1 MWCVC
6 VCVHC
11 KLSWGPS
18 LGPSVKSGS
27 IPLCWAVRVMQ
38 WQAHD
43 KYREGGEAKA
53 YESEA
58 ALHIAFKTSVRHIQ
72 RMWCIYPAC
81 CLCGR
86 TEQQANQMCYLYGVK
101 PRLCME
107 YVRNL
112 SLTLNF
118 TLMLSCSTWQLLVVW
133 FRGIQRTSEGGK
145 GRTNPEDNTIIR
157 GKYEALKDNSLSNS
171 WGP

>member
-1 MWCVC
+1 MHVLYMHMRLNYYISSIELLGTIQVMFFHRHMWLHAWSHCKHC
-6 VCVHC
+6 KHC

-18 LGPSVKSGS
+18 LGPNSVKSGS
-27 IPLCWAVRVMQ
+27 ISLCWAVRVMQ

-81 CLCGR
+81 CLCGW

-112 SLTLNF
+112 FDLEF
-118 TLMLSCSTWQLLVVW
+118 HFDAFM
-133 FRGIQRTSEGGK
+133 
-145 GRTNPEDNTIIR
+145 
-157 GKYEALKDNSLSNS
+157 
-171 WGP
+171 